1 MTNFRTSLMWCC
13 CLAWAPD
20 RVMSRG
26 TCRNSR
32 KYLPLGGHQPGSK
45 LRPLPSLGSGNQ
57 RCSRRL
63 AGTNHCLS
71 VRYRTGWHYPEI
83 PHADARV
90 LPPPLRPQ
98 VAIPPRLEPLHLHL
112 LAFACQ
118 VCLFGARSGPSFK
131 RRLFLGEVSSTKPS
145 RPWIAT

>member
-1 MTNFRTSLMWCC
+1 MALLCSGQSHVKGYLQEFKDVLATRLMARIKITAFAIAWIGKPAVLPTS
-13 CLAWAPD
+13 
-20 RVMSRG
+20 
-26 TCRNSR
+26 CRD
-32 KYLPLGGHQPGSK
+32 
-45 LRPLPSLGSGNQ
+45 
-57 RCSRRL
+57 
-63 AGTNHCLS
+63 LS